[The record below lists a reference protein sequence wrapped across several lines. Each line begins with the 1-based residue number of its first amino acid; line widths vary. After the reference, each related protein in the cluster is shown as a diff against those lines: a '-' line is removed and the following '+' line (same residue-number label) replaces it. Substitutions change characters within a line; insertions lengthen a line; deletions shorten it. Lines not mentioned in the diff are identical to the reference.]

1 MSFQKSIRAGC
12 LLLFLLFGLSVC
24 GEAQVRQGDYGQW
37 EQLGRSYVDGNRDH
51 DTIAVNNNASYRALA
66 LEVRGGTIEFQRVVV
81 HFENGNDHDV
91 EVRDRISSGR
101 RTRVIDLPGDRRR
114 IRSVEF
120 WYSPGRWY
128 SRPYVNL
135 VGQRGVGGG
144 PGGGPGGGSGGGP
157 GGGPAYQGNWER
169 LGRSYVDGN
178 RDHDTIV
185 VESNVAFRA
194 LALEVR
200 GGTIDFQRM
209 VVRFDNGTD
218 HDVEVRDRISSG
230 RRTRVIDLP
239 GDRRRIRH
247 VEFWYSPGRWGSRP
261 YVDLLGQRS
270 TGGGGSD
277 WEEWRWEVVGQAHV
291 DARNDHDTI
300 LLNRRET
307 FRALQLGV
315 RGGTIEFQRVIVHF
329 ENGADHELEIRDRI
343 PDKGRTR
350 VIDLPGERR
359 RIRSVEFW
367 YSKEDWRT
375 RPWVNLWGRR

>member
-12 LLLFLLFGLSVC
+12 WLFLLFSLGVAA
-24 GEAQVRQGDYGQW
+24 EAQARQGGYGQW

-51 DTIAVNNNASYRALA
+51 DTIAVNNNANYRALA

-135 VGQRGVGGG
+135 MGQRSAGGDPDG
-144 PGGGPGGGSGGGP
+144 RPGGGQGSWV
-157 GGGPAYQGNWER
+157 Q

-185 VESNVAFRA
+185 VESNVSFRA
-194 LALEVR
+194 LAFEVA
-200 GGTIDFQRM
+200 GGTIDFQRV

-218 HDVEVRDRISSG
+218 HEVEVPDRISSG

-247 VEFWYSPGRWGSRP
+247 VEFWYSPGRWSSRP
-261 YVDLLGQRS
+261 YVNLLGQRS
-270 TGGGGSD
+270 VGGGGAD
-277 WEEWRWEVVGQAHV
+277 WENWRWEVLGQAFV
-291 DARNDHDTI
+291 D
-300 LLNRRET
+300 RRSDRDRIVVT
-307 FRALQLGV
+307 SRDVFRGLQLGV
-315 RGGTIEFQRVIVHF
+315 KGGAIEFQRVVVNF
-329 ENGADHELEIRDRI
+329 DNGQTHELQNRDRI
-343 PDKGRTR
+343 PDRGRTR
-350 VIDLPGERR
+350 VMDLPGDRR

-367 YSKEDWRT
+367 YSSEDWRT
-375 RPWVNLWGRR
+375 RPRVQLWGRR